1 MCRLILSH
9 RLVNSVF
16 GLFIAMSVVVSANG
30 QQEKA
35 EARAAD
41 TKVPVKR
48 VVLFN
53 SGVGYFEHQGQ
64 VEGEATVDL
73 KFNVDDVNDLLKSM
87 VVQDLGGGQVSTV
100 TYGSRDPIT
109 RTLQTFAIDLTSN
122 PTLGDL
128 LAQIRGEPVEIE
140 APTRIRGTIVGVE
153 KQKKTVGDGEIIE
166 EEYMTILTDDGL
178 RRIALDLVGRIKLA
192 DEELDAELR
201 QALAVL
207 AMGHATDKKT
217 VSLKFLG
224 EGERDVR
231 VGYIQEAPVWKT
243 SYRLVLDEDDKPFL
257 QGWAIVENTTE
268 TDWENVQLTL
278 VSGRPISFV
287 MDLYS
292 PLYAQRPVVV
302 PELYASLRPQTYER
316 DLLAREQL
324 IEEEEM
330 RQLSERRRSMRRGGE
345 PAQKE
350 AAPAFAPS
358 AGIAGGRGFGGGGG
372 GFSDSLDMSSLERSV
387 SAAAQGAEVGELFQ
401 YDIKTPVA
409 LARQR
414 SAMLPI
420 LNDSLEGKK
429 LSIYNPGV
437 HAKHPLNG
445 IELKNTS
452 DLHLT
457 QGPVTV
463 FDGGVY
469 AGDAQLADLPPGSE
483 RLLSYALD
491 LDVEVAPTSDA
502 RPQYLVS
509 ARIEKG
515 VLYSTYKQA
524 RTNSFRVQN
533 VGGKTRTVLVEH
545 PIDAAWQLL
554 SPEPTEK
561 TRGVYRFAVPV
572 EPGKTADLGIE
583 EEQTIRQSVAV
594 TNLDAAAI
602 GIYLGAKQVSEQVK
616 DALREVVHRKT
627 EIEHLQRRKQQL
639 EQEIATIAQEQERIR
654 NNMES
659 IDRNTDLYNRY
670 VKKFTDQED
679 QVETYRKDIRNLEA
693 QITEKQRSL
702 DEYLSNLD
710 LS

>member
-1 MCRLILSH
+1 MLTLMA
-9 RLVNSVF
+9 
-16 GLFIAMSVVVSANG
+16 GLFTVGAARG
-30 QQEKA
+30 QQPENGP
-35 EARAAD
+35 EAAA
-41 TKVPVKR
+41 KVPVKR

-64 VEGEATVDL
+64 VDGEATVDL

-87 VVQDLGGGQVSTV
+87 IVQDLGDGQVSTV

-109 RTLQTFAIDLTSN
+109 KTLQTFAIDLTSN

-128 LAQIRGEPVEIE
+128 LSQIRGEAIEID
-140 APTRIRGTIVGVE
+140 APARIRGTIVGVE
-153 KQKKTVGDGEIIE
+153 KQKKVMGENQIIE
-166 EEYMTILTDDGL
+166 VELLTVLTDEGL
-178 RRIALDLVGRIKLA
+178 RRIALDSIGRIKLA
-192 DEELDAELR
+192 KEELDAELR

-224 EGERDVR
+224 TGERDVR

-243 SYRLVLDEDDKPFL
+243 SYRLVLDDEEKPFL

-268 TDWENVQLTL
+268 TDWQDVRLSL

-292 PLYAQRPVVV
+292 PLYASRPVVV
-302 PELYASLRPQTYER
+302 PELYASLRPQSYEQDLR
-316 DLLAREQL
+316 DKEIQEAAVREETL
-324 IEEEEM
+324 
-330 RQLSERRRSMRRGGE
+330 RQRASSTRAFRRGGV
-345 PAQKE
+345 AGAE
-350 AAPAFAPS
+350 AAPVPGFAPAQEPA
-358 AGIAGGRGFGGGGG
+358 AGVAYDGRADAD
-372 GFSDSLDMSSLERSV
+372 FSDRFGADVLGKSV
-387 SAAAQGAEVGELFQ
+387 SATAQGAEVGELFQ
-401 YDIKTPVA
+401 YDIESPVV

-429 LSIYNPGV
+429 VSIYNAGV

-452 DLHLT
+452 DLHLM

-463 FDGGVY
+463 FDDGVY
-469 AGDAQLADLPPGSE
+469 AGDAQLPDLSPRSE

-502 RPQYLVS
+502 RPQHLVS

-515 VLYSTYKQA
+515 VLFANYKQS
-524 RTNSFRVQN
+524 RTNSYRLKN
-533 VGGKTRTVLVEH
+533 SGNREKSVLVEH
-545 PIDAAWQLL
+545 PIDTSWELL
-554 SPEPTEK
+554 SPEPAEK
-561 TRGVYRFAVPV
+561 TRDVHRFAVAV
-572 EPGKTADLGIE
+572 KPGETADLKIE

-594 TNLDAAAI
+594 TNLDDATI
-602 GIYLGAKQVSEQVK
+602 GIYLSAKEVSTAVK
-616 DALREVVHRKT
+616 EALREVVRRKT
-627 EIEHLQRRKQQL
+627 ELGNLQQRKGQL
-639 EQEIATIAQEQERIR
+639 EQEIAVIAQEQERIR
-654 NNMES
+654 NNMRS

-679 QVETYRKDIRNLEA
+679 QVENYRDEIRGLET
-693 QITEKQRSL
+693 QITEKQRAL
-702 DEYLSNLD
+702 DEYLSNLE